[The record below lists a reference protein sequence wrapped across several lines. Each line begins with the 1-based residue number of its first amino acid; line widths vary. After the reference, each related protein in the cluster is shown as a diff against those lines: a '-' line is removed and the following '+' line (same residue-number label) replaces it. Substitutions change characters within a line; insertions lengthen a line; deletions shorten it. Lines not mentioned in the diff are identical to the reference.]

1 MGEVFPHPSFLRKP
15 PTPTI
20 LKEAKEADGH
30 DERGGT
36 VPGQLLDGIQ
46 IAETPDAEQPIARAS
61 AQVTAFVGRTLR
73 GPINQP
79 LIVRSFADF
88 QQHFGGLWQPSP
100 LSYAVEHFFE
110 QGGRQAAIV
119 RVANGA
125 APVTLSLRCGRN
137 MLRLEARAPGTR
149 EFLRASIDYDHIEA
163 SDQQRFNL
171 VVQRVRSPGS
181 ERIEEQETFR
191 GLSIDPPS
199 PRFVATALLESNL
212 VRVRGVVP
220 GVRPDRTLMPGT
232 NLPVGYVS
240 SNPDGDDGRPIT
252 DYDVIGSATRR
263 SGLFA
268 LEGVEDLA
276 FVHIP
281 PLTRTVDVGASALL
295 VAAKFCRDHRAILIV
310 DPPSTWDT
318 VTDAVRAMK
327 ALSFHSD
334 NAVMFFPRIAATDRL
349 RGRIETFGNGGAVA
363 GVLSRSGEAVS
374 AALAAYQEPEP
385 LLRAGAKLAREM
397 NPADRWLLA
406 AHGINMLQ
414 AVRSPDRERPA
425 MRTLAC
431 GASASSDWSY
441 LAQRRFALFA
451 INAIE
456 RGTRWCVFA
465 PADRGVWERATRQ
478 ICSFLDEL
486 RSAGAFAAVPADQ
499 AFVVICDERIND
511 ETDEPR
517 IVNILVQFAATHA
530 GEYHSFMITHS
541 VRGATVRPV
550 AVNRLEATL
559 IVSHELEREIT
570 IKLNP
575 GEGRLIAQRHVPAR
589 LLS

>member
-1 MGEVFPHPSFLRKP
+1 M
-15 PTPTI
+15 
-20 LKEAKEADGH
+20 
-30 DERGGT
+30 
-36 VPGQLLDGIQ
+36 PGRLLDGIQ

-61 AQVTAFVGRTLR
+61 AQLTAFIGRTLR
-73 GPINQP
+73 GPLNHP
-79 LIVRSFADF
+79 VLVRSYADF

-110 QGGRQAAIV
+110 QGGRQAVIV

-125 APVTLSLRCGRN
+125 APVTLSLRCGRE

-149 EFLRASIDYDHIEA
+149 EFLRASIDYDHIDA
-163 SDQQRFNL
+163 GDQQRFNL

-181 ERIEEQETFR
+181 ERIEVQETFR
-191 GLSIDPPS
+191 GLSIDPAS
-199 PRFVATALLESNL
+199 PRYIVSALLESNL
-212 VRVRGVVP
+212 ARVRGTVP
-220 GVRPDRTLMPGT
+220 AVRPDRTLMPGT

-252 DYDVIGSATRR
+252 DYDVIGSVTRR

-295 VAAKFCRDHRAILIV
+295 VAARFCRDHRAMLIV
-310 DPPSTWDT
+310 DPPAAWESAP
-318 VTDAVRAMK
+318 DAVRAMK
-327 ALSFHSD
+327 ALNFHSD

-349 RGRIETFGNGGAVA
+349 RGRLETFGNGGAVA

-374 AALAAYQEPEP
+374 AALAAHQEPEP

-425 MRTLAC
+425 IRTLAC
-431 GASASSDWSY
+431 GASSSADGSY
-441 LAQRRFALFA
+441 LAQRRFALFT

-465 PADRGVWERATRQ
+465 PKDRSVWERVARQ
-478 ICSFLDEL
+478 IRSFLSEL

-511 ETDEPR
+511 DADEAR
-517 IVNILVQFAATHA
+517 VVNILVQFAATHA
-530 GEYHSFMITHS
+530 GDYHSFMITHG

-559 IVSHELEREIT
+559 IVSHELRQEIT
-570 IKLNP
+570 IKLSP
-575 GEGRLIAQRHVPAR
+575 GDAAVSDWRLAVGQRER
-589 LLS
+589 FS